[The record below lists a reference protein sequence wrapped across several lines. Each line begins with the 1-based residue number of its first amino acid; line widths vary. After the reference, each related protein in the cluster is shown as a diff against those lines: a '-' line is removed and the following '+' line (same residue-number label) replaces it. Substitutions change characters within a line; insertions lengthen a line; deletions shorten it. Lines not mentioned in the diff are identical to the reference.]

1 MRSMIR
7 IKIINTAIFFFL
19 FACSSLLNAQ
29 TFGFGCLGFFGGY
42 GGYVYQS
49 FKADGLNQFVSD
61 FNETNSSNLNNPLEK
76 FNNALGY
83 RVGVNFFRASWQG
96 GFMITAKGYYES
108 LSRKRE
114 TAFADASEGNSH
126 EEFEL
131 NLKNWAVG
139 IDIGFAL
146 TNALSWK
153 IIDGAIHFN
162 NVSLTNTI
170 DSPGGT
176 EVIKYKGDS
185 GLISYSVG
193 TGLII
198 SIIKDYISLEGLAGY
213 TFLRVEDLKS
223 DTNNFL
229 NHKREVV
236 VLTSDYGNFI
246 DSGGFNA
253 VVQLNV
259 GFPL

>member
-1 MRSMIR
+1 
-7 IKIINTAIFFFL
+7 
-19 FACSSLLNAQ
+19 
-29 TFGFGCLGFFGGY
+29 
-42 GGYVYQS
+42 
-49 FKADGLNQFVSD
+49 
-61 FNETNSSNLNNPLEK
+61 
-76 FNNALGY
+76 
-83 RVGVNFFRASWQG
+83 
-96 GFMITAKGYYES
+96 MITAKGYYES

-114 TAFADASEGNSH
+114 TTIADADMNTTH

-146 TNALSWK
+146 TNSLSWK

-170 DSPGGT
+170 DSHGGT

-193 TGLII
+193 TGVII

-213 TFLRVEDLKS
+213 TFLRVEDLQS
-223 DTNNFL
+223 SANNFL
-229 NHKREVV
+229 NPKREVV
-236 VLTSDYGNFI
+236 VLKSDYGNFI

>member
-1 MRSMIR
+1 MIR
-7 IKIINTAIFFFL
+7 KNLLNTLIFFFL
-19 FACSSLLNAQ
+19 FACNSSLNAQ

-76 FNNALGY
+76 FKYALGY

-108 LSRKRE
+108 LSRKGE
-114 TAFADASEGNSH
+114 TSFADASQGNSH

-131 NLKNWAVG
+131 DLKNWAVG

-162 NVSLTNTI
+162 NISLTNTI

-185 GLISYSVG
+185 GIISYSVG

-213 TFLRVEDLKS
+213 TFLRVENLQS
-223 DTNNFL
+223 DANNFL
-229 NHKREVV
+229 NPKREVV
-236 VLTSDYGNFI
+236 ILTSDYGNFI